1 MLHAP
6 SLHRAVQTSL
16 AVLVLVLASIG
27 TAAAFDARVAWS
39 PVAGSTGYTI
49 YVRAAGQSYG
59 SGVDVGAPAPDGDG
73 TIRHV
78 LTGVSRQA
86 TTYFAVTSRGTG
98 GESPYSNEIQIS
110 YATVAAIID
119 SDADGLTDAQEDRD
133 LDMVVDPGETNP
145 LIADSDGDGVSDGV
159 EVAQGTDPL
168 DPASE
173 QPPPSPTRTATAV
186 PTATQTATVVPTATR
201 TATPVPTATRTA
213 TPVPTATQT
222 ATVTATRTATPTRTA
237 TRTPTPTRTATPTAT
252 RTATATPTRTATPV
266 RTATATATRTATP
279 IPTRTSTPV
288 PTATATQTALP
299 TATRTAVPTVTATQ
313 TPVPTTTQTAA
324 PTATQTATAL
334 PTATRT
340 ATPVPTA
347 TNTPAPT
354 ITATETAAP
363 TVTEVPTAT
372 TTPVATATAPSTAT
386 PVPTGTTA
394 PTTGATP
401 NGDDLTGL
409 GSIIARVPLAT
420 GAGNKNIEV
429 IRDGDMPA
437 VGTNDTKRQYD
448 SNDGKNASDED
459 WFGYAFATPQTFSRV
474 VFQEGMHFARG
485 GWFSSLTV
493 HVRQNGIWSAVS
505 SLSITP
511 AYLGAHNG
519 ISYETYTLRF
529 DATRGDAIRI
539 WGRPGGKDDFVS
551 VGELRVYAG
560 VEDVPAATPTP
571 TATPV
576 RTVTPVATATAIPT
590 VIPTSTAHVDPTA
603 HPTTVATP
611 APGLCGNDVRDGAE
625 QCDGADSGSCPAL
638 CRTDCTCADLYT
650 FPLDGWVPKRKG
662 KGKPTVV
669 NDADA
674 GRAKVLVVE
683 STLDEGLD
691 YPERPTLSLPFP
703 ILSFTSRS
711 DDGARLELGVRG
723 TNGRSYVLSYA
734 AEDGV
739 PLASKRQSSFPVGSK
754 AKRFRTTLRDLD
766 ADMRAA
772 FNVGFAALT
781 QATIR
786 GTMRLSDLTVAAR
799 GVLADEPTPAAEIAL
814 PAGGW
819 QQHGAGTVVENE
831 FDAEL
836 AAPTLRT
843 EPRDPKRAK
852 LAVAFPKKK
861 SLAAAYRTFSLV
873 VRDEQKLA
881 IEVRV
886 RIGRGIARLRYEA
899 GLEAPLV
906 KGRKTTLPLVAQRVD
921 GSSYRLVTIDLA
933 NDVPRVIPGA
943 TLDGVLGVRVHGKV
957 RMGDLVLSD
966 PLD

>member
-1 MLHAP
+1 MFHAP
-6 SLHRAVQTSL
+6 SLHRALETAL
-16 AVLVLVLASIG
+16 AVLVLVLVSIG

-78 LTGVSRQA
+78 LTGMSRQA
-86 TTYFAVTSRGTG
+86 TTYFAVTSRGAG

-119 SDADGLTDAQEDRD
+119 SDGDGLTDAQEDRN
-133 LDMVVDPGETNP
+133 LNMVVDPGETDP
-145 LIADSDGDGVSDGV
+145 LLADTDGDGVSDGV

-173 QPPPSPTRTATAV
+173 QPPPTPTRTATAV
-186 PTATQTATVVPTATR
+186 PTPTR
-201 TATPVPTATRTA
+201 TATAMPTATRTA

-222 ATVTATRTATPTRTA
+222 ATVTATRTATPIPTATQTATVTATRTATPMRTA

-266 RTATATATRTATP
+266 RTATTTATKTPTPTRTATPTATRTATP
-279 IPTRTSTPV
+279 VPTRTSTPV

-299 TATRTAVPTVTATQ
+299 TATRTAAPTATVTQ
-313 TPVPTTTQTAA
+313 TPVPTATQTAVPTA
-324 PTATQTATAL
+324 TATQTVVPTATQTVVSTATQTATAL
-334 PTATRT
+334 PTVTRT
-340 ATPVPTA
+340 ATPM
-347 TNTPAPT
+347 
-354 ITATETAAP
+354 
-363 TVTEVPTAT
+363 
-372 TTPVATATAPSTAT
+372 
-386 PVPTGTTA
+386 PTGTTT
-394 PTTGATP
+394 PTVGVTP
-401 NGDDLTGL
+401 NGDDLTAL

-429 IRDGDMPA
+429 IRDGDMPP
-437 VGTNDTKRQYD
+437 VGTNDAKRQYD
-448 SNDGKNASDED
+448 SNDGKNAADED
-459 WFGYAFATPQTFSRV
+459 WFGYAFPTPQTFSRV

-493 HVRQNGIWSAVS
+493 HVRQNGIWSAVP
-505 SLSITP
+505 SLVITP

-529 DATRGDAIRI
+529 AAIRGDAIRI

-560 VEDVPAATPTP
+560 IDEVPAATPTA

-576 RTVTPVATATAIPT
+576 RTATPVATVTAAPT
-590 VIPTSTAHVDPTA
+590 VVPTATAHVDPTA
-603 HPTTVATP
+603 MPTVVATP
-611 APGLCGNDVRDGAE
+611 APGLCGNDARDGTE
-625 QCDGADSGSCPAL
+625 QCDGADSGRCPAL
-638 CRTDCTCADLYT
+638 CRADCTCADLYT
-650 FPLDGWVPKRKG
+650 FPLDGWVPKKRGKG
-662 KGKPTVV
+662 KGKPTVI
-669 NDADA
+669 DDPDA

-683 STLDEGLD
+683 STLDEALD

-703 ILSFTSRS
+703 ILSFTTRS
-711 DDGARLELGVRG
+711 DDGARLEVGVRG
-723 TNGRSYVLSYA
+723 MNGRSYVLSYA

-739 PLASKRQSSFPVGSK
+739 PLATRRQSSFPVGSEE
-754 AKRFRTTLRDLD
+754 KRFRTTLRDLD

-772 FNVGFAALT
+772 FNVGFAAVT

-799 GVLADEPTPAAEIAL
+799 GVLPDEPTPVAEITL
-814 PAGGW
+814 PVGGW
-819 QQHGAGTVVENE
+819 RQHGAGIVVENE
-831 FDAEL
+831 FDDEL

-843 EPRDPKRAK
+843 EPRDAKRAK

-886 RIGRGIARLRYEA
+886 RVGRGIARLRYEA

-966 PLD
+966 PLR